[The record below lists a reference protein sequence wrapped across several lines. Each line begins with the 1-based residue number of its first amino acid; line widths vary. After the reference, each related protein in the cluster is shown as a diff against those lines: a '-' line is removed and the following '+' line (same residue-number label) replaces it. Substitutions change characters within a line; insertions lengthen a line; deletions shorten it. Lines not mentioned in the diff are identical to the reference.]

1 MIGLLQI
8 ELLNNASHSLKE
20 KRRDLRRLM
29 DHLRGEFR
37 VAVAEVDGQD
47 TWQRTRLAV
56 VAVSNDAR
64 HNNQVLQRVL
74 NRIEGRYHA
83 WQLLDYSMGEVY

>member
-1 MIGLLQI
+1 MIGLLDI
-8 ELLNNASHSLKE
+8 ELINSGSHSLKD
-20 KRRDLRRLM
+20 KRRQLRRLVEK
-29 DHLRGEFR
+29 LRGEFK

-64 HNNQVLQRVL
+64 QNTRVLQKVL
-74 NRIEGRYHA
+74 NRIQTRHLE
-83 WQLLDYSMGEVY
+83 WQLTSYSIREVY